1 MKEQF
6 NKFTGHKYQGQN
18 ASDLASK
25 GFDSNQWGTYHQWLN
40 AGMQVQ
46 KGQHG
51 TGVMLV
57 KPSDDD
63 KSKAVVRWYK
73 VFNLEQVAP
82 VVAE

>member
-1 MKEQF
+1 
-6 NKFTGHKYQGQN
+6 
-18 ASDLASK
+18 
-25 GFDSNQWGTYHQWLN
+25 
-40 AGMQVQ
+40 MQVQ